1 MGVSYNRLWK
11 MLIEKNMKRIEMQ
24 YLTGISG
31 NILARMGKN
40 QYVSMETIE
49 KICKKLDCT
58 MDEMMEFTDDEKQEQ
73 TCQIIKTGRMLQK
86 SKKDNTPDTA

>member
-1 MGVSYNRLWK
+1 MPIRLTSVSYTHLDVY
-11 MLIEKNMKRIEMQ
+11 KRQDMQ

-58 MDEMMEFTDDEKQEQ
+58 VDEMMEFTDDE
-73 TCQIIKTGRMLQK
+73 
-86 SKKDNTPDTA
+86 

>member
-11 MLIEKNMKRIEMQ
+11 MLIDKNMKRIEMQ

-58 MDEMMEFTDDEKQEQ
+58 VDEMMEFTDDEQQEQ
-73 TCQIIKTGRMLQK
+73 TCQIIKTGRMRQK
-86 SKKDNTPDTA
+86 SKKEFEKR